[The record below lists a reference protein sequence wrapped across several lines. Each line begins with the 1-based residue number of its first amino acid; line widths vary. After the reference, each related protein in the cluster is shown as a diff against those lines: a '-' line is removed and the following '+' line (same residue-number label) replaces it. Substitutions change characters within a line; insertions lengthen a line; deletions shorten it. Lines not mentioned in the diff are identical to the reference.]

1 MKVETLTA
9 MKVETLTLGLFASAL
24 AGATEAADAP
34 TQLIWLTAAC
44 AGTLMG
50 AAASAFA
57 FANIDAK
64 QRIVRLLV
72 SFCAGLLIAPYAA
85 EYIPRP
91 DAVPLVA
98 HVFAASGLSA
108 FVAWSLVRAA
118 QKRMNGIADGL
129 IDRVAGKRKREK
141 DEHEY
146 GGP

>member
-1 MKVETLTA
+1 

-34 TQLIWLTAAC
+34 TELIWLTAAC

-64 QRIVRLLV
+64 QRIGRLLV

-129 IDRVAGKRKREK
+129 IDRVAGKRKPREK
-141 DEHEY
+141 DERED

>member
-1 MKVETLTA
+1 
-9 MKVETLTLGLFASAL
+9 
-24 AGATEAADAP
+24 
-34 TQLIWLTAAC
+34 
-44 AGTLMG
+44 MG

-64 QRIVRLLV
+64 QRIGRLLV

-141 DEHEY
+141 DEHED

>member
-1 MKVETLTA
+1 MAAKETLI
-9 MKVETLTLGLFASAL
+9 LGTIASAL

-34 TQLIWLTAAC
+34 TLLVWLTAAC

-57 FANIDAK
+57 FANLDTR
-64 QRIVRLLV
+64 QRMARLAV
-72 SFCAGLLIAPYAA
+72 SFCAGLLLAPYAA
-85 EYIPRP
+85 AHIPRP

-98 HVFAASGLSA
+98 HVFAASGLAA
-108 FVAWSLVRAA
+108 FVSWALVRAA
-118 QKRMNGIADGL
+118 QKRLGGLADGL

-141 DEHEY
+141 DEHED

>member
-1 MKVETLTA
+1 

-34 TQLIWLTAAC
+34 TQLVWLTAAC

-57 FANIDAK
+57 FSNIDAK
-64 QRIVRLLV
+64 QRIGRLLV

-85 EYIPRP
+85 AHIPRP

-118 QKRMNGIADGL
+118 QKRLNGIADGL

-141 DEHEY
+141 DEHED

>member
-1 MKVETLTA
+1 MSADAAAA
-9 MKVETLTLGLFASAL
+9 MKIETLTLGLFASAL
-24 AGATEAADAP
+24 AGVTEATDAP
-34 TQLIWLTAAC
+34 TQLVWLTAAC

-64 QRIVRLLV
+64 QRIGRLLV

-85 EYIPRP
+85 AQIPRP

-118 QKRMNGIADGL
+118 QKRLNGIADGL

-141 DEHEY
+141 DEHED

>member
-1 MKVETLTA
+1 MRWHSD
-9 MKVETLTLGLFASAL
+9 GRR
-24 AGATEAADAP
+24 P
-34 TQLIWLTAAC
+34 
-44 AGTLMG
+44 
-50 AAASAFA
+50 SAFA

-64 QRIVRLLV
+64 QRIGRLLV

-141 DEHEY
+141 TSTRTAGREARSHR
-146 GGP
+146 GASFRCGRCC